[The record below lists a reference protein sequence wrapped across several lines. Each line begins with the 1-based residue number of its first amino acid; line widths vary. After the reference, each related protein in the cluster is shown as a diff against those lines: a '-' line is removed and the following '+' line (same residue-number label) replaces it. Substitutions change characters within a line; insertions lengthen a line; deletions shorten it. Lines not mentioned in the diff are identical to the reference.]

1 MNTPQKIMI
10 AIWYFIVI
18 FIFIHTYFY
27 LDQLNNCECFN
38 KNDKYAVD
46 LEFMKWFQILEIF
59 IFSIYVGF
67 MIFINKNTKINRT
80 KLNNSLTGTI
90 LASIS
95 LALLLAISLYMGIN
109 VVNLYMNIKD
119 ECKCANSYYKYFVYY
134 EGVMS
139 ISTFLR
145 FFSGIITIILILLF
159 NYLGR

>member
-1 MNTPQKIMI
+1 MNTTQKVLILVC
-10 AIWYFIVI
+10 YLIVMYV
-18 FIFIHTYFY
+18 FIHTYFY
-27 LDQLNNCECFN
+27 LHQLNTCECFN

-46 LEFMKWFQILEIF
+46 IEFMKWYQILEMF
-59 IFSIYVGF
+59 IFTIYVVF
-67 MIFINKNTKINRT
+67 MLFIYKKNI
-80 KLNNSLTGTI
+80 KLKNSFIGVL
-90 LASIS
+90 LSSIS

-119 ECKCANSYYKYFVYY
+119 ECKCANSYYRYFVYY
-134 EGVMS
+134 EGIMS